1 MKRKLA
7 ILMSVLL
14 AMNVFAGIA
23 MGAKGK
29 SLGKKKFELE
39 GSITAVSAEN
49 FSVKVK
55 SSSKPIKEFKGKEIV
70 LKFNEQT
77 KFVKKGKS
85 ATKADLANGLRVHVK
100 GIIVQEN
107 QTSPKSYLASTV
119 NIKPSEKISDGD
131 KKPEDSGTKD
141 KELKLKKNK
150 KNKN

>member
-1 MKRKLA
+1 MRRRLA
-7 ILMSVLL
+7 ILMIGLL

-55 SSSKPIKEFKGKEIV
+55 SSSKPVKEFKGKEIV

-77 KFVKKGKS
+77 KFVKKGQP
-85 ATKADLANGLRVHVK
+85 ATKADLANGLRVHVS

-107 QTSPKSYLASTV
+107 QTSSKSYLAIKV
-119 NIKPSEKISDGD
+119 NIKPAEKPKSN
-131 KKPEDSGTKD
+131 KEDDDEAKD
-141 KELKLKKNK
+141 KKLKKNK

>member
-7 ILMSVLL
+7 ILMIGLL

-23 MGAKGK
+23 MGAKDK

-39 GSITAVSAEN
+39 GFITAVSAEN

-55 SSSKPIKEFKGKEIV
+55 SSSKPIKEFKGREIV

-77 KFVKKGKS
+77 KFVKKGQP
-85 ATKADLANGLRVHVK
+85 ATKADLANGLRVHVS
-100 GIIVQEN
+100 GIIVQED
-107 QTSPKSYLASTV
+107 QTSSKSYMALKV
-119 NIKPSEKISDGD
+119 NIKPSEKPKSD
-131 KKPEDSGTKD
+131 KEEDGGTKD
-141 KELKLKKNK
+141 KELKKNK